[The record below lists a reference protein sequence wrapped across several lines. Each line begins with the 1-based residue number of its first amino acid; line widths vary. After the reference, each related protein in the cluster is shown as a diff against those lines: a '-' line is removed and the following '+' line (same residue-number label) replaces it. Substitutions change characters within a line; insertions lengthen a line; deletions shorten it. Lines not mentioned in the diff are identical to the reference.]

1 MIQKVNSPFNESV
14 KLFKIIN
21 SYLSLNFVV
30 RFIMYVCWKS
40 MCLYLCYIYLM
51 IHKNQETNQNINVKV
66 KLKTYFQLKF
76 IFIMYPHGYT
86 TRPSI
91 YIKFIVFFKKII
103 RHKHSYK
110 KIQLLLKTKKI
121 ILLQKKLLFSTTF
134 DLQNSVETWKCRRYK
149 Y

>member
-1 MIQKVNSPFNESV
+1 MYIGLYTNIYYQRRIKTCRTKENEYMIQKVNSPFNESV

-40 MCLYLCYIYLM
+40 ICLYLCYIYLM
-51 IHKNQETNQNINVKV
+51 IHKNQETNQNISVKV

-91 YIKFIVFFKKII
+91 YIKFIVFFFKN
-103 RHKHSYK
+103 Y
-110 KIQLLLKTKKI
+110 
-121 ILLQKKLLFSTTF
+121 
-134 DLQNSVETWKCRRYK
+134 
-149 Y
+149 